1 MATTK
6 TALTRAAAA
15 FAFLACLPLPS
26 ARTAQ
31 SDSGAKVG
39 TEATRE
45 MQLINRSTVSCATI
59 AMRSPYQS
67 GLTGAALIQAAMSG
81 CPWHGPP
88 QTYDEYIR
96 AIMAGARAFDRTH
109 PDAK

>member
-6 TALTRAAAA
+6 IALTRAAAA
-15 FAFLACLPLPS
+15 LAVWACLPLPS
-26 ARTAQ
+26 GPAAQ
-31 SDSGAKVG
+31 SDGGAKAG
-39 TEATRE
+39 AETTRE
-45 MQLINRSTVSCATI
+45 IELINRSTVSCATI

-88 QTYDEYIR
+88 QTYDEYVK